1 MWKKQTGPTATLW
14 PQTFLRRDPC
24 RRELALPGTLFLL
37 SHQGGG
43 PTQPC
48 HCVLR
53 SLEVQTLRQHL
64 PGSRRITRTIS
75 VHRACPPHWAH
86 TRLFTLQAPGFP
98 VAPSR
103 YPNPSIS
110 LVMLWKLPENK
121 KNSPKELVLGSSGL
135 VISLPNE
142 RVERWICRPIP
153 APCPVPS
160 SSSARQDRKGKKG
173 RWKLEGCSHLCWNF
187 LLLPQAMASL
197 SPACQSDSSFLPQ
210 SPPINSQNFTKVNQE
225 QGGRDFETELLV
237 SQGARDDARGQM

>member
-1 MWKKQTGPTATLW
+1 MLLYCVFLRIEKHNHFIDEWGRRAGQLLKSVEKANRPNRYTLASDI
-14 PQTFLRRDPC
+14 LRRDPC

-48 HCVLR
+48 LCVLWR
-53 SLEVQTLRQHL
+53 LEVQTPRQYL

-75 VHRACPPHWAH
+75 VHWACPPHWAH

-103 YPNPSIS
+103 Y
-110 LVMLWKLPENK
+110 
-121 KNSPKELVLGSSGL
+121 
-135 VISLPNE
+135 
-142 RVERWICRPIP
+142 
-153 APCPVPS
+153 
-160 SSSARQDRKGKKG
+160 
-173 RWKLEGCSHLCWNF
+173 EGCSHLCWNF

-197 SPACQSDSSFLPQ
+197 SPAFQSDSSFLPQ
-210 SPPINSQNFTKVNQE
+210 SPPINSQNFTKENQE
-225 QGGRDFETELLV
+225 QGGRDSETELLV